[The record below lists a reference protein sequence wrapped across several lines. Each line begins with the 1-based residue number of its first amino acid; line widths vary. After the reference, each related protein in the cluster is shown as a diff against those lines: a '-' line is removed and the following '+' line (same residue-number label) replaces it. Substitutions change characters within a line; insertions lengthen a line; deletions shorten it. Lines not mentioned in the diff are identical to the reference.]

1 MTAASLIVALHDH
14 FARHRVPH
22 AFGGALALNYY
33 AEPRATIDV
42 DVNVFVPVERAP
54 AVVEKLSMIGLR
66 PEQNQAA
73 WAPVAGVR
81 LRGDHGEVADLF
93 FSIDEHY
100 AQVAGRARRFPFGT
114 PPRRLPF
121 LSAEDL
127 VVFKLSFNRD
137 KDWVDIR
144 QLFVA
149 GTDLDLDYV
158 EAQLIALRGPSMYP
172 RLARLRALARGSVTS
187 TTAPA
192 LMAEDVRAEWLGDAH
207 AQR

>member
-1 MTAASLIVALHDH
+1 MTAASLIVTLHEH
-14 FARHRVPH
+14 FTRVRTPH

-42 DVNVFVPVERAP
+42 DVNVFVPVDRAQ
-54 AVVEKLSMIGLR
+54 AVIEKLSMTGLR
-66 PEQNQAA
+66 PEQGHAA
-73 WAPVAGVR
+73 WAPVAGIR
-81 LRGDHGEVADLF
+81 LRGDGGDVADLF

-100 AQVAGRARRFPFGT
+100 AEVAARVRRFPFGT

-144 QLFVA
+144 QLLVS

-158 EAQLIALRGPSMYP
+158 EAQLVALRGPSMHP
-172 RLARLRALARGSVTS
+172 RLARLRALARG
-187 TTAPA
+187 A
-192 LMAEDVRAEWLGDAH
+192 GGH
-207 AQR
+207 C